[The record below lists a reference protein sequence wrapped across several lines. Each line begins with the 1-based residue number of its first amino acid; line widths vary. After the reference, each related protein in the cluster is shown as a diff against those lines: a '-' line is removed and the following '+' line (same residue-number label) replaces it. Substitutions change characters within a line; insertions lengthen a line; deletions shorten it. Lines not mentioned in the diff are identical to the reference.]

1 MTLGQKIAF
10 HRKDR
15 DWTQEFLARE
25 VGVHVRHVSRWE
37 TGRHKPPPKMLQR
50 LAEIFGVQPE
60 DFIGGPSEPL
70 ASADPEMLADLQL
83 LQELDSNDRNTVRQ
97 VIRAFATKRKV
108 AQLVAS

>member
-1 MTLGQKIAF
+1 MTLGQRIAF
-10 HRKDR
+10 HRKER

-37 TGRHKPPPKMLQR
+37 TGRHRPPPKTLQR
-50 LAEIFGVQPE
+50 LSEIFGLKADE
-60 DFIGGPSEPL
+60 LSGGSPEPL
-70 ASADPEMLADLQL
+70 ASADPEILADIQL